1 MNYIN
6 STYILIFNCFFL
18 VLIFLS
24 LIISIKNKSDYFR
37 YGPNKTL
44 TLINIKI
51 DDWNKYILLIT
62 FLIFFRLSY
71 IVTKRIGNKYIDNKN
86 KYINTFLSNT
96 MYFTRSLSFLILVKI
111 FVTQFDFALIT
122 IFISELL
129 FSIISFIITKLNY
142 TNIDSYNT
150 NLLDV
155 THINPLF
162 EAPRLEFRN
171 QKSEIINK

>member
-1 MNYIN
+1 
-6 STYILIFNCFFL
+6 
-18 VLIFLS
+18 
-24 LIISIKNKSDYFR
+24 
-37 YGPNKTL
+37 
-44 TLINIKI
+44 
-51 DDWNKYILLIT
+51 
-62 FLIFFRLSY
+62 
-71 IVTKRIGNKYIDNKN
+71 
-86 KYINTFLSNT
+86 